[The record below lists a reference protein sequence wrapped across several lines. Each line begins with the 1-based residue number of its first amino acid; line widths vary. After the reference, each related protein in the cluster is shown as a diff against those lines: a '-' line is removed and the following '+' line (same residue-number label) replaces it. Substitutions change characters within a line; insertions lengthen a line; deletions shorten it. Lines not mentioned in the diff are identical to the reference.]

1 MADTST
7 AAEATRSPSP
17 QTPPRWM
24 WVLLMLL
31 FSALVGTVG
40 GLLAYASDKSIP
52 GAILYG
58 GGTFGG
64 CLLLLIAVA
73 HYAGGDRS

>member
-1 MADTST
+1 MIATFT
-7 AAEATRSPSP
+7 AAEANRGPKSP
-17 QTPPRWM
+17 TPPRWM

-31 FSALVGTVG
+31 FSALVGTIG

-52 GAILYG
+52 GAVLYG
-58 GGTFGG
+58 GGAFGG
-64 CLLLLIAVA
+64 CFLLLLAIA